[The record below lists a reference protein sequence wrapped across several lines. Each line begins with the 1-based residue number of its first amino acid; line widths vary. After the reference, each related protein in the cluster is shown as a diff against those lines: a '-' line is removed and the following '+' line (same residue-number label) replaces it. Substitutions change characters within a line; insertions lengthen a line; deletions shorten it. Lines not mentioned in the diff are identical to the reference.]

1 MMQNA
6 NCGLY
11 ILKSYICPVFV
22 IRTRP
27 SEHPCLLF
35 EKLYYALPLCDGE
48 SEPRMNILC
57 WRQSWNAG
65 REDEI
70 VILIFPRKKHRPAC
84 YGQTGEHQ
92 LLVSPGALDMGGLLI
107 TPREKDFRTLTAG
120 LATDILREVTLSE
133 EELQPVIGQ
142 FTRHLKKDGTEN
154 TEPRTAPERLHLLG
168 QRQPRKGRANG
179 GMQRRRHPVEWKPI
193 PGTDFYP
200 TGKQSFFLALRR
212 DDRH

>member
-1 MMQNA
+1 
-6 NCGLY
+6 
-11 ILKSYICPVFV
+11 
-22 IRTRP
+22 
-27 SEHPCLLF
+27 
-35 EKLYYALPLCDGE
+35 
-48 SEPRMNILC
+48 MNILC

-133 EELQPVIGQ
+133 EELKPVIGQ
-142 FTRHLKKDGTEN
+142 FTRHQKKDGTEN
-154 TEPRTAPERLHLLG
+154 AEPRTAPERLHEGTEPEVSVGIMSRQRIHFLPQRHLFG

-179 GMQRRRHPVEWKPI
+179 RMQRRRHPVERKPV
-193 PGTDFYP
+193 PGIDFYP
-200 TGKQSFFLALRR
+200 SGKQSFFLALRC